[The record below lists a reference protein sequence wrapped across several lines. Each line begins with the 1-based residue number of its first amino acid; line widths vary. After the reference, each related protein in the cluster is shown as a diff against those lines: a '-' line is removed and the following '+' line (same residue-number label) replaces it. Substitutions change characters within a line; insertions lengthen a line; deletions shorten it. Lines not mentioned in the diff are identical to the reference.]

1 MKLKRLFQP
10 ANPLFWMMVALNAL
24 SSLLTWLS
32 QTQGLVLWVR
42 VLFVVFAIG
51 NMLFGAKLAVRL
63 MRS

>member
-1 MKLKRLFQP
+1 M
-10 ANPLFWMMVALNAL
+10 FWMMVALNAL
-24 SSLLTWLS
+24 SSVLTWLS

-51 NMLFGAKLAVRL
+51 NMLLGAKLAVRL

>member
-10 ANPLFWMMVALNAL
+10 ANPQFWMMVALNAM
-24 SSLLTWLS
+24 SSVLTWLS
-32 QTQGLVLWVR
+32 QTQALALWVR

-51 NMLFGAKLAVRL
+51 NMVLGARLAVRL